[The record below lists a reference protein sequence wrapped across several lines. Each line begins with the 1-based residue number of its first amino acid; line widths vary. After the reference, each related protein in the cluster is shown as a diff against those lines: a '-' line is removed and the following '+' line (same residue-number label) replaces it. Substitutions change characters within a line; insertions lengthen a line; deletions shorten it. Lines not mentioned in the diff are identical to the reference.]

1 MKWVDTHCHLQLI
14 DERLDSEN
22 LHNIE
27 FLIIPGVDFESSL
40 KAKEISSEIDL
51 ESYWSAGLHPHDAK
65 LLNSQKESLEN
76 LFQEADLIGETGLDF
91 YRNLSTKEEQ
101 IENFLFHLEYSKLL
115 DKPIII
121 HCRDSFQDTYDQLV

>member
-65 LLNSQKESLEN
+65 LLNSQRQSLEN
-76 LFQEADLIGETGLDF
+76 LFQEADSVSYT
-91 YRNLSTKEEQ
+91 
-101 IENFLFHLEYSKLL
+101 HLTLPTIL
-115 DKPIII
+115 
-121 HCRDSFQDTYDQLV
+121 RV